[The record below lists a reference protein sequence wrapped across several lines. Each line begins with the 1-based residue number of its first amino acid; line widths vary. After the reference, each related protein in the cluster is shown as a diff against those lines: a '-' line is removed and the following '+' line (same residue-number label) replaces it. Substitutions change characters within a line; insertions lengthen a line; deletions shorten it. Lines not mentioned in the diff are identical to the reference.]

1 MYPIMFVDYVSSFS
15 RAMAADGSSGSTT
28 GLILEEDLSAGRQL
42 PGSTSASMA
51 VDVDEGDLTGLNRWL
66 IGMAMTVPI
75 VLLNIRG
82 VDFVGD
88 AAVSFCVLAVTPFV
102 AMVLI
107 GSPVRNHHL

>member
-51 VDVDEGDLTGLNRWL
+51 VDVLLLGLNDCS
-66 IGMAMTVPI
+66 AY
-75 VLLNIRG
+75 
-82 VDFVGD
+82 
-88 AAVSFCVLAVTPFV
+88 VTWKRR
-102 AMVLI
+102 MKM
-107 GSPVRNHHL
+107 